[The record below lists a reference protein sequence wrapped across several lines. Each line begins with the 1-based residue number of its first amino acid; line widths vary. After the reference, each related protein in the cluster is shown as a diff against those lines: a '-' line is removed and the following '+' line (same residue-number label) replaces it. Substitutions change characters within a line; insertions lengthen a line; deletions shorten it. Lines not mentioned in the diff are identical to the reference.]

1 MFPVLEG
8 IILIVGGLRVEKDH
22 REKAVIVGPE
32 EGGSLTELEALV
44 ESAGGQVV
52 ARLVLRRSKPDPAF
66 FLSEGKMWE
75 LKELISADGADLVI
89 FDDELTPVQTRNLE
103 GELAVKVI
111 DRTGLI
117 LDIFAMRARTK
128 EARLQVEKGQ
138 LEYLLP
144 RLTGEGVS
152 LSRLA
157 GGIGTRGPGETKL
170 EADRQRIRAR
180 IAVLNRRLKQVKAN
194 RQLQRM
200 PRRRLSWPILALFG
214 YTNAGKSTLFR
225 LLTGADVEVEDR
237 LFSTLDPAFR
247 RLTFPNQL
255 ETLLIDTVGLIRK
268 LPHQLVDAFR
278 ATLEE
283 LHEADLLLHVVNL
296 ASPYK
301 DEEYLAGVKLLQE
314 LGLEDKP
321 FITVLNKKDLVEN
334 EFTVLRAERA
344 FPQAVAIS
352 AQTGAGVEALKEKIL
367 TLLVAHVDRGAFFIP
382 FSEGSYLSLLHEKGK
397 VHTEEYRASGVYLE
411 AELPKVWA
419 ERLRKFRVST
429 DA

>member
-1 MFPVLEG
+1 MV
-8 IILIVGGLRVEKDH
+8 KDH
-22 REKAVIVGPE
+22 REKAIIVGSE
-32 EGGSLTELEALV
+32 EGGSLDELAALV

-52 ARLVLRRSKPDPAF
+52 EGLVLRRAKPDPAF
-66 FLSEGKMWE
+66 FLTEGKLWE
-75 LKELISADGADLVI
+75 LKGLVSAEGAVLVV
-89 FDDELTPVQTRNLE
+89 FDDELTPVQARNLE
-103 GELAVKVI
+103 EELGVKII

-117 LDIFAMRARTK
+117 LDIFAQRARTK
-128 EARLQVEKGQ
+128 EAKLQVEKGQ

-194 RQLQRM
+194 RKLQRAS
-200 PRRRLSWPILALFG
+200 RRRLSWPVLALVG

-225 LLTGADVEVEDR
+225 LLTGADVDAEDR
-237 LFSTLDPAFR
+237 LFSTLDPTFR

-283 LHEADLLLHVVNL
+283 LYEADLLLHVVNL
-296 ASPYK
+296 ASPVRE
-301 DEEYLAGVKLLQE
+301 EEYLAGVKLLRE
-314 LGLEDKP
+314 LGLENKP
-321 FITVLNKKDLVEN
+321 FITVLNKMDLVEN
-334 EFTVLRAERA
+334 EFTVLRAVRS

-352 AQTGAGVEALKEKIL
+352 AQTGAGVEGLKNKIVAML
-367 TLLVAHVDRGAFFIP
+367 SAHVDRGTFFIP
-382 FSEGSYLSLLHEKGK
+382 FTEGGYLSLLHEKGK

-411 AELPKVWA
+411 VELPKVWA
-419 ERLRKFRVST
+419 ERLRQFRV
-429 DA
+429 

>member
-1 MFPVLEG
+1 
-8 IILIVGGLRVEKDH
+8 VGKDQ
-22 REKAVIVGPE
+22 REKAIIVGSE
-32 EGGSLTELEALV
+32 EGGSLDELAALV

-52 ARLVLRRSKPDPAF
+52 GRLVPRRTKPDPAF
-66 FLSEGKMWE
+66 FLTEGKMWE
-75 LKELISADGADLVI
+75 LKGLVGAEGAVLVV
-89 FDDELTPVQTRNLE
+89 FDDELSPVQARNLE
-103 GELAVKVI
+103 EELAVKII

-117 LDIFAMRARTK
+117 LDIFALRARTK
-128 EARLQVEKGQ
+128 EAKLQVEKGQ

-180 IAVLNRRLKQVKAN
+180 IAVLNRRLKQVKDN
-194 RQLQRM
+194 RQLQRA
-200 PRRRLSWPILALFG
+200 PRRRLSWPVLALVG

-225 LLTGADVEVEDR
+225 LLTGADVGVEDR
-237 LFSTLDPAFR
+237 LFSTLDPTFR

-283 LHEADLLLHVVNL
+283 LYEADLLLHVVNL

-301 DEEYLAGVKLLQE
+301 DEEYLAGIELLRE
-314 LGLEDKP
+314 LGLENKP
-321 FITVLNKKDLVEN
+321 FITVLNKMDLVEN
-334 EFTVLRAERA
+334 EFTVLRAVRT

-352 AQTGAGVEALKEKIL
+352 AQTGAGVEKLKDKIVAML
-367 TLLVAHVDRGAFFIP
+367 SAHVDRGAFFIP
-382 FSEGSYLSLLHEKGK
+382 FTEGGYLSLLHEKGK
-397 VHTEEYRASGVYLE
+397 VHTEEYRDSGVYLE
-411 AELPKVWA
+411 VELPRVWA
-419 ERLRKFRVST
+419 ERVRQFRV
-429 DA
+429 

>member
-1 MFPVLEG
+1 MG
-8 IILIVGGLRVEKDH
+8 KDQ
-22 REKAVIVGPE
+22 REKAIIVGSE
-32 EGGSLTELEALV
+32 EGGSLDELAALV

-52 ARLVLRRSKPDPAF
+52 GRLVPRRTKPDPAF
-66 FLSEGKMWE
+66 FLTEGKMWE
-75 LKELISADGADLVI
+75 LKGLVGAEGAVLVV
-89 FDDELTPVQTRNLE
+89 FDDELSPVQARNLE
-103 GELAVKVI
+103 EELAVKII

-117 LDIFAMRARTK
+117 LDIFALRARTK
-128 EARLQVEKGQ
+128 EAKLQVEKGQ

-194 RQLQRM
+194 RKLQRAS
-200 PRRRLSWPILALFG
+200 RRRLSWPVLALVG

-225 LLTGADVEVEDR
+225 LLTGADVDAEDR
-237 LFSTLDPAFR
+237 LFSTLDPTFR

-283 LHEADLLLHVVNL
+283 LYEADLLLHVVNL
-296 ASPYK
+296 ASPVRE
-301 DEEYLAGVKLLQE
+301 EEYLAGVKLLRE
-314 LGLEDKP
+314 LGLENKP
-321 FITVLNKKDLVEN
+321 FITVLNKMDLVEN
-334 EFTVLRAERA
+334 EFTVLRAVRS

-352 AQTGAGVEALKEKIL
+352 AQTGAGVEGLKNKIVAML
-367 TLLVAHVDRGAFFIP
+367 SAHVDRGTFFIP
-382 FSEGSYLSLLHEKGK
+382 FTEGGYLSLLHEKGK

-411 AELPKVWA
+411 VELPKVWA
-419 ERLRKFRVST
+419 ERLRQFRV
-429 DA
+429 

>member
-1 MFPVLEG
+1 MG
-8 IILIVGGLRVEKDH
+8 KDQ
-22 REKAVIVGPE
+22 REKAIIVGSE
-32 EGGSLTELEALV
+32 EGGSLDELAALV

-52 ARLVLRRSKPDPAF
+52 GRLVPRRTKPDPAF
-66 FLSEGKMWE
+66 FLTEGKMWE
-75 LKELISADGADLVI
+75 LKGLVGAEGAVLVV
-89 FDDELTPVQTRNLE
+89 FDDELSPVQARNLE
-103 GELAVKVI
+103 EELAVKII

-117 LDIFAMRARTK
+117 LDIFALRARTK
-128 EARLQVEKGQ
+128 EAKLQVEKGQ

-180 IAVLNRRLKQVKAN
+180 IAVLNRRLKQVKDN
-194 RQLQRM
+194 RQLQRA
-200 PRRRLSWPILALFG
+200 PRRRLSWPVLALVG

-225 LLTGADVEVEDR
+225 LLTGADVGVEDR
-237 LFSTLDPAFR
+237 LFSTLDPTFR

-283 LHEADLLLHVVNL
+283 LYEADLLLHVVNL

-301 DEEYLAGVKLLQE
+301 DEEYLAGIELLWE
-314 LGLEDKP
+314 LGLENKP
-321 FITVLNKKDLVEN
+321 FITVLNKMDLVEN
-334 EFTVLRAERA
+334 EFTVLRAVRT

-352 AQTGAGVEALKEKIL
+352 AQTGAGVEKLKDKIVAML
-367 TLLVAHVDRGAFFIP
+367 SAHVDRGAFFIP
-382 FSEGSYLSLLHEKGK
+382 FTEGGYLSLLHEKGK
-397 VHTEEYRASGVYLE
+397 VHTEEYRDSGVYLE
-411 AELPKVWA
+411 VELPRVWA
-419 ERLRKFRVST
+419 ERVRQFRV
-429 DA
+429 

>member
-1 MFPVLEG
+1 MG
-8 IILIVGGLRVEKDH
+8 KDQ
-22 REKAVIVGPE
+22 REKAIIVGSE
-32 EGGSLTELEALV
+32 EGGSLDELAALV

-52 ARLVLRRSKPDPAF
+52 GRLVPRRTKPDPAF
-66 FLSEGKMWE
+66 FLTEGKMWE
-75 LKELISADGADLVI
+75 LKGLVGAEGAVLVV
-89 FDDELTPVQTRNLE
+89 FDDELSPVQARNLE
-103 GELAVKVI
+103 EELAVKII

-117 LDIFAMRARTK
+117 LDIFALRARTK
-128 EARLQVEKGQ
+128 EAKLQVEKGQ
-138 LEYLLP
+138 LESLLP

-180 IAVLNRRLKQVKAN
+180 IAVLNRRLKQVKDN
-194 RQLQRM
+194 RQLQRA
-200 PRRRLSWPILALFG
+200 PRRRLSWPVLALVG

-225 LLTGADVEVEDR
+225 LLTGADVGVEDR
-237 LFSTLDPAFR
+237 LFSTLDPTFR

-283 LHEADLLLHVVNL
+283 LYEADLLLHVVNL

-301 DEEYLAGVKLLQE
+301 DEEYLAGIELLRE
-314 LGLEDKP
+314 LGLENKP
-321 FITVLNKKDLVEN
+321 FITVLNKMDLVEN
-334 EFTVLRAERA
+334 EFTVLRAVRT

-352 AQTGAGVEALKEKIL
+352 AQTGAGVEKLKDKIVAML
-367 TLLVAHVDRGAFFIP
+367 SAHVDRGAFFIP
-382 FSEGSYLSLLHEKGK
+382 FTEGGYLSLLHEKGK
-397 VHTEEYRASGVYLE
+397 VHTEEYRDSGVYLE
-411 AELPKVWA
+411 VELPRVWA
-419 ERLRKFRVST
+419 ERVRQFRV
-429 DA
+429 

>member
-1 MFPVLEG
+1 MG
-8 IILIVGGLRVEKDH
+8 KDQ
-22 REKAVIVGPE
+22 REKAIIVGSE
-32 EGGSLTELEALV
+32 EGGSLDELAALV

-52 ARLVLRRSKPDPAF
+52 GRLVPRRTKPDPAF
-66 FLSEGKMWE
+66 FLTEGKMWE
-75 LKELISADGADLVI
+75 LKGLVGAEGAVLVV
-89 FDDELTPVQTRNLE
+89 FDDELSPVQARNLE
-103 GELAVKVI
+103 EELAVKII

-117 LDIFAMRARTK
+117 LDIFALRARTK
-128 EARLQVEKGQ
+128 EAKLQVEKGQ

-180 IAVLNRRLKQVKAN
+180 IAVLNRRLKQVKDN
-194 RQLQRM
+194 RQLQRA
-200 PRRRLSWPILALFG
+200 PRRRLSWPVLALVG

-225 LLTGADVEVEDR
+225 LLTGADVGVEDR
-237 LFSTLDPAFR
+237 LFSTLDPTFR

-283 LHEADLLLHVVNL
+283 LYEADLLLHVVNL

-301 DEEYLAGVKLLQE
+301 DEEYLAGIELLRE
-314 LGLEDKP
+314 LGLENKP
-321 FITVLNKKDLVEN
+321 FITVLNKMDLVEN
-334 EFTVLRAERA
+334 EFTVLRAVRT

-352 AQTGAGVEALKEKIL
+352 AQTGAGVEKLKDKIVAML
-367 TLLVAHVDRGAFFIP
+367 SAHVDRGAFFIP
-382 FSEGSYLSLLHEKGK
+382 FTEGGYLSLLHEKGK
-397 VHTEEYRASGVYLE
+397 VHTEEYRDSGVYLE
-411 AELPKVWA
+411 VELPRVWA
-419 ERLRKFRVST
+419 ERVRQFRV
-429 DA
+429 

>member
-1 MFPVLEG
+1 MWV
-8 IILIVGGLRVEKDH
+8 VKDH
-22 REKAVIVGPE
+22 REKAIIVGSE
-32 EGGSLTELEALV
+32 EGGSLDELAALV

-52 ARLVLRRSKPDPAF
+52 EGLVLRRAKPDPAF
-66 FLSEGKMWE
+66 FLTEGKLWE
-75 LKELISADGADLVI
+75 LKGLVSAEGAVLVV
-89 FDDELTPVQTRNLE
+89 FDDELTPVQARNLE
-103 GELAVKVI
+103 EELGVKII

-117 LDIFAMRARTK
+117 LDIFAQRARTK
-128 EARLQVEKGQ
+128 EAKLQVEKGQ

-194 RQLQRM
+194 RKLQRAS
-200 PRRRLSWPILALFG
+200 RRRLSWPVLALVG

-225 LLTGADVEVEDR
+225 LLTGADVDAEDR
-237 LFSTLDPAFR
+237 LFSTLDPTFR

-283 LHEADLLLHVVNL
+283 LYEADLLLHVVNL
-296 ASPYK
+296 ASPVRE
-301 DEEYLAGVKLLQE
+301 EEYLAGVKLLRE
-314 LGLEDKP
+314 LGLENKP
-321 FITVLNKKDLVEN
+321 FITVLNKMDLVEN
-334 EFTVLRAERA
+334 EFTVLRAVRS

-352 AQTGAGVEALKEKIL
+352 AQTGAGVEGLKNKIVAML
-367 TLLVAHVDRGAFFIP
+367 SAHVDRGTFFIP
-382 FSEGSYLSLLHEKGK
+382 FTEGGYLSLLHEKGK

-411 AELPKVWA
+411 VELPKVWA
-419 ERLRKFRVST
+419 ERLRQFRV
-429 DA
+429 

>member
-1 MFPVLEG
+1 MG
-8 IILIVGGLRVEKDH
+8 KDQ
-22 REKAVIVGPE
+22 REKAIIVGSE
-32 EGGSLTELEALV
+32 EGGSLDELAALV

-52 ARLVLRRSKPDPAF
+52 GRLVPRRTKPDPAF
-66 FLSEGKMWE
+66 FLTEGKMWE
-75 LKELISADGADLVI
+75 LKGLVGAEGAVLVV
-89 FDDELTPVQTRNLE
+89 FDDELSPVQARNLE
-103 GELAVKVI
+103 EELAVKII

-117 LDIFAMRARTK
+117 LDIFALRARTK
-128 EARLQVEKGQ
+128 EAKLQVEKGQ

-180 IAVLNRRLKQVKAN
+180 IAVLNRRLKQVKDN
-194 RQLQRM
+194 RQLQRA
-200 PRRRLSWPILALFG
+200 PRRRLSWPVLALVG

-225 LLTGADVEVEDR
+225 LLTGADVGVEDR
-237 LFSTLDPAFR
+237 LFSTLDPTFR

-283 LHEADLLLHVVNL
+283 LYEADLLLHVVNL

-301 DEEYLAGVKLLQE
+301 DEEYLAGIELLRE
-314 LGLEDKP
+314 LGLENKP
-321 FITVLNKKDLVEN
+321 FITVLNKMDLVEN
-334 EFTVLRAERA
+334 EFTVLRAVRT
-344 FPQAVAIS
+344 FQQAVAIS
-352 AQTGAGVEALKEKIL
+352 AQTGAGVEKLKDKIVAML
-367 TLLVAHVDRGAFFIP
+367 SAHVDRGAFFIP
-382 FSEGSYLSLLHEKGK
+382 FTEGGYLSLLHEKGK
-397 VHTEEYRASGVYLE
+397 VHTEEYRDSGVYLE
-411 AELPKVWA
+411 VELPRVWA
-419 ERLRKFRVST
+419 ERVRQFRV
-429 DA
+429 

>member
-1 MFPVLEG
+1 MAN
-8 IILIVGGLRVEKDH
+8 DQ
-22 REKAVIVGPE
+22 REKAIIAGSEE
-32 EGGSLTELEALV
+32 EGSLDELAALV

-52 ARLVLRRSKPDPAF
+52 ERLVLRRTKPDPAF
-66 FLSEGKMWE
+66 FLTEGKLWE
-75 LKELISADGADLVI
+75 LKELVGAKDAALVV
-89 FDDELTPVQTRNLE
+89 FDEELTPVQTRNLE
-103 GELAVKVI
+103 EEVAVKII

-117 LDIFAMRARTK
+117 LDIFAQRARTK
-128 EARLQVEKGQ
+128 EAKLQVEKGQ

-144 RLTGEGVS
+144 RLTGEGVN

-194 RQLQRM
+194 RRLQRA
-200 PRRRLSWPILALFG
+200 PRRRLSWPVLALFG

-225 LLTGADVEVEDR
+225 CLTGADVHVEDR
-237 LFSTLDPAFR
+237 LFSTLDPTFR

-283 LHEADLLLHVVNL
+283 LYEADLLLHVVNL
-296 ASPYK
+296 ASPYME
-301 DEEYLAGVKLLQE
+301 EEYQAGIELLRE
-314 LGLEDKP
+314 LGLENKP
-321 FITVLNKKDLVEN
+321 FITVLNKRDLVQN
-334 EFTVLRAERA
+334 EFTLLRAVRA
-344 FPQAVAIS
+344 FPHAVAIS
-352 AQTGAGVEALKEKIL
+352 ARTGAGVDELKNKIVAML
-367 TLLVAHVDRGAFFIP
+367 SAHVDRGAFFIP
-382 FSEGSYLSLLHEKGK
+382 FTEGGYLALLHEKGK

-411 AELPKVWA
+411 VELPRIWA
-419 ERLRKFRVST
+419 ERLRQFRV
-429 DA
+429 